1 MMDSLVAFIFD
12 ALWITQPF
20 WETRDRRLDKETS
33 TIHDLNHTGKK
44 TNRGSSGLD
53 SEYLVFVPHVKE
65 VGLGHSSQIQ
75 FRWIS
80 HLPTLDKRTHTHS
93 TFEKRG
99 RLIRTHIAEDENE
112 PCPGNEYPSTPALVL
127 LWRREYT

>member
-1 MMDSLVAFIFD
+1 MCGWLSSEFICFRVCFPFHPNLLRLVSAP
-12 ALWITQPF
+12 AAQPF

-80 HLPTLDKRTHTHS
+80 HLPTLDKRIHTHS
-93 TFEKRG
+93 TFDPVCFK
-99 RLIRTHIAEDENE
+99 NE
-112 PCPGNEYPSTPALVL
+112 GD
-127 LWRREYT
+127 